1 MAEGADEND
10 LAPYTTPRLTRWC
23 ADLLVTAE
31 WSGGQLVL
39 RTPAASAQ
47 LLASAVDDAMLPGV
61 LGCIAGDD
69 TVLVITRGAQVA
81 ADVARHL
88 LALADPSAR
97 A

>member
-1 MAEGADEND
+1 MSAAIEVSQRD
-10 LAPYTTPRLTRWC
+10 LAAAAPLAPATK
-23 ADLLVTAE
+23 TA
-31 WSGGQLVL
+31 
-39 RTPAASAQ
+39 RHA
-47 LLASAVDDAMLPGV
+47 
-61 LGCIAGDD
+61 CIAGDD